1 MAPAS
6 SAACGAGSGAFATGA
21 ALTSTSSTSG
31 IPSNA
36 ARTSSGGRVVA
47 SSAVTR
53 TPPFFCISAAGCG
66 SISSRTPSPF
76 NFRCTI
82 RLRAPGAWH
91 ALESEKATSS
101 LGVPGSATGFCPTIR
116 DAGSGASRSGR
127 TRDASASLAA
137 SASGAPSSARGAWAV
152 PDACCTSCTS
162 SSVACSSRSTC
173 VRSGF
178 ACCAFSLPIS
188 VSAAWAMATTPE
200 RPMVAALPFTEC
212 TRRKIESQS
221 APPGTS
227 CSILTSSEASCSS
240 CSVASATKACRYL
253 WGACAMTSTRRAPS
267 SPPRARP
274 LRERA

>member
-1 MAPAS
+1 M
-6 SAACGAGSGAFATGA
+6 GAGR
-21 ALTSTSSTSG
+21 TSISSTSG

-36 ARTSSGGRVVA
+36 ARTSSVGRAVA

-76 NFRCTI
+76 SFRCTI

-91 ALESEKATSS
+91 ALERENATSS
-101 LGVPGSATGFCPTIR
+101 LGVPGSATGFCAAIR
-116 DAGSGASRSGR
+116 GAGGGAGTPSGR
-127 TRDASASLAA
+127 RRDASASLAA
-137 SASGAPSSARGAWAV
+137 SASGAPSSARGACAV
-152 PDACCTSCTS
+152 PEACCTSCTS
-162 SSVACSSRSTC
+162 ASVAWSSRSTW
-173 VRSGF
+173 VRSGL
-178 ACCAFSLPIS
+178 ACCAFSLPIR
-188 VSAAWAMATTPE
+188 VSAAWAMATMPE

-212 TRRKIESQS
+212 TRRKIESHS
-221 APPGTS
+221 APPGAS

-253 WGACAMTSTRRAPS
+253 WGACAMTATRRAPS

-274 LRERA
+274 PRGRA